1 MPGTSGE
8 ADLAL
13 KRMRLRYA
21 GTCRSCGEALAAG
34 TTAVFERA
42 TKTVVCLDCLAP
54 AGAPSAE
61 APSAVIV
68 VAPPVADAALGA
80 PAGARQSRH
89 TTVLVARSNTAV
101 VPAAS
106 ASPHDRHV
114 PAYRSRIRLSA
125 KSASP
130 LVPGIG

>member
-54 AGAPSAE
+54 AGAPSA
-61 APSAVIV
+61 ASATGG
-68 VAPPVADAALGA
+68 ATTMTAEGASALGA

-101 VPAAS
+101 VPAAR

-114 PAYRSRIRLSA
+114 P
-125 KSASP
+125 
-130 LVPGIG
+130 